1 MTRKKLPLVFA
12 GLAILMLLAV
22 LSPSGPCASTDDELV
37 ALARSRNRVVIA
49 EFGLGLCRQCKAQSA
64 ILEKIRETYKDKV
77 VVRMVHVN
85 KEQQLTARYQIETI
99 PHLVFFEPS
108 GNVALRKTG
117 VMKFEDIAAQLSR
130 MGVAP

>member
-77 VVRMVHVN
+77 VVRMIHVN
-85 KEQQLTARYQIETI
+85 REQRLTARYRIETI

-108 GNVALRKTG
+108 GNVAFRKTG
-117 VMKFEDIAAQLSR
+117 VMTFEDIAAHLSR

>member
-1 MTRKKLPLVFA
+1 MTRRKLSLVLA
-12 GLAILMLLAV
+12 GLAILTLLPV
-22 LSPSGPCASTDDELV
+22 LSPSGLCSSTDDELI

-64 ILEKIRETYKDKV
+64 ILEKIQETYKDKV

-99 PHLVFFEPS
+99 PHLIFFEPS

-117 VMKFEDIAAQLSR
+117 VMKYEDIAAQLSR

>member
-1 MTRKKLPLVFA
+1 MTRRKLPPV
-12 GLAILMLLAV
+12 LAVLTIMMLLTV

-37 ALARSRNRVVIA
+37 ALARSRSRVVIA

-85 KEQQLTARYQIETI
+85 KERELTDRYRIETI
-99 PHLVFFEPS
+99 PHLIFFEPS

-117 VMKFEDIAAQLSR
+117 VMKYEDIATQLSR

>member
-1 MTRKKLPLVFA
+1 MTRKKLPLVLA
-12 GLAILMLLAV
+12 GLAIMILLAV
-22 LSPSGPCASTDDELV
+22 LPPSGPCASTDDELV
-37 ALARSRNRVVIA
+37 TLARSRNRVVIA

-64 ILEKIRETYKDKV
+64 ILENIRETFKDKV

-99 PHLVFFEPS
+99 PHLIFFEPS
-108 GNVALRKTG
+108 GDVALRKTG
-117 VMKFEDIAAQLSR
+117 VMKYEDIAAQLSR

>member
-12 GLAILMLLAV
+12 ALASLILLAV
-22 LSPSGPCASTDDELV
+22 LAPSRPCASTDDEIV
-37 ALARSRNRVVIA
+37 TLARSRNRVVIA

-64 ILEKIRETYKDKV
+64 ILEQIRETYKDKV

-85 KEQQLTARYQIETI
+85 KEQQLTARYRIETI
-99 PHLVFFEPS
+99 PHLIFFEPS

-117 VMKFEDIAAQLSR
+117 IMKYEDIAAQLFR

>member
-1 MTRKKLPLVFA
+1 MTHAKLPL
-12 GLAILMLLAV
+12 GLAV
-22 LSPSGPCASTDDELV
+22 LSILMLPAVLPPSGPCAAVDDELV
-37 ALARSRNRVVIA
+37 TLARSGNRVVIA

-64 ILEKIRETYKDKV
+64 ILEKIREAFKDKV

-99 PHLVFFEPS
+99 PHLIFFEPS
-108 GNVALRKTG
+108 GNVAFRKTG
-117 VMKFEDIAAQLSR
+117 VMKHEDISAQLSR